1 MRIAHLRG
9 KHQFVQKEIGIIVQK
24 QITQAHITGHGV
36 GIRPFEP
43 RIEVCGQRQMRIV
56 VNQIEGIRAKIA
68 HIGIEVKYILIFIPF
83 DFSGEVKIQIVVI
96 DRCRSLERAI
106 GILACNGDVFVR
118 VIFEHN
124 GVYHQIRPH
133 LQRLV
138 LSQ

>member
-1 MRIAHLRG
+1 MA
-9 KHQFVQKEIGIIVQK
+9 F
-24 QITQAHITGHGV
+24 ITQAVTVLQTLVIALGAGLAV
-36 GIRPFEP
+36 WG
-43 RIEVCGQRQMRIV
+43 V

-124 GVYHQIRPH
+124 GVYHQIRPY